1 MKLNYLNL
9 TSGRGR
15 VANVAL
21 FELKKKRKEKKGV
34 KSGLQTD
41 QSNRFDTK

>member
-15 VANVAL
+15 VVNVAL
-21 FELKKKRKEKKGV
+21 FELKKKKKKGKKWPTNGSIQPV
-34 KSGLQTD
+34 
-41 QSNRFDTK
+41 